1 MYKVKKCGLKLKP
14 PSLIVE
20 YEDLSS
26 HKQRCRTMPIRN
38 FKKTSNISRAA
49 EELKKNPRHQ
59 MLLKDVSQLQV
70 EKMLLIIQ
78 ETLKGASLDD
88 AISNAQ
94 SALTVDPNLDLNKLD
109 ESKVEQAKR
118 IMDEGFEQNQLK
130 PGDEDFQYDVEVDF
144 DNVGP
149 VESSGW
155 DDDNSED
162 NEF

>member
-1 MYKVKKCGLKLKP
+1 MKNSPHTSRDVGPCQ
-14 PSLIVE
+14 
-20 YEDLSS
+20 YEISRKRQVD
-26 HKQRCRTMPIRN
+26 
-38 FKKTSNISRAA
+38 ISRAA

-78 ETLKGASLDD
+78 ETLKGATLD
-88 AISNAQ
+88 AAVRNAQ
-94 SALTVDPNLDLNKLD
+94 TALTVDPDLDLNKLD

-118 IMDEGFEQNQLK
+118 IMDEGFEQNRLK